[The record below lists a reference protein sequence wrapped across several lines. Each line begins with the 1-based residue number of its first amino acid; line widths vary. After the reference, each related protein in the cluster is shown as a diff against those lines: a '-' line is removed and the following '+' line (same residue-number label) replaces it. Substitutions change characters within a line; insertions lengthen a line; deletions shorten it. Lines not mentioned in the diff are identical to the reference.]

1 MNKLS
6 RKEFKELLLEWK
18 NNFINERG
26 KHQSSFVNPERDFLS
41 TPRDEKGRIIGD
53 LLYHLDRQLKNTF
66 NKLGINV
73 LRKNKKNILLIVNFL
88 NQKGYEEEA
97 NEIAKEAN
105 NDSALFITHDS
116 GGDLTPDSIVASE
129 ENIANR
135 VGGKP
140 DSTWLVHDFVHE
152 FIESEAPNAK
162 YVFQDEALKNH
173 FNSVITNI
181 PSNYDV
187 FQGGLYNMMNDASDE
202 LIDAADYWD
211 LVDALVKFFNEI
223 NFTPGVKDNDTGISA
238 YAYCWMKMNHEE
250 DFKDI
255 DNSERLNVREKE
267 LVKEYFKSI
276 FPIIHKIKNLV
287 LESFKNTIV
296 IVPTL

>member
-1 MNKLS
+1 MSKLS

-41 TPRDEKGRIIGD
+41 TPRDEEGKILVS
-53 LLYHLDRQLKNTF
+53 LLYYLDDKLENTF

-73 LRKNKKNILLIVNFL
+73 LRKNPQNINLIVNFL
-88 NQKGYEEEA
+88 NKEGYEKEA
-97 NEIAKEAN
+97 NEIAKEAT

-116 GGDLTPDSIVASE
+116 GGDQSPNSIIASE

-152 FIESEAPNAK
+152 FIESEVPNAK
-162 YVFQDEALKNH
+162 YAFQDEALENH
-173 FNSVITNI
+173 FNSVITN
-181 PSNYDV
+181 PSNHDV
-187 FQGGLYNMMNDASDE
+187 FQGGLYKMMNDASDE
-202 LIDAADYWD
+202 RIAAGDYYD
-211 LVDALVKFFNEI
+211 LVEALVNFFNEI

-250 DFKDI
+250 DFNDI
-255 DNSERLNVREKE
+255 NNSERLNDREKE
-267 LVKEYFKSI
+267 LIKEYFKSV
-276 FPIIHKIKNLV
+276 FPKIHKIKNLV
-287 LESFKNTIV
+287 LESFKKTIV
-296 IVPTL
+296 IVPVL